1 MTSIRSLFVALSLL
15 LALASPMAA
24 QAKKDLPIEPG
35 VAALVNG
42 QEISEDDYKDFLYQ
56 RMGKRPLQNLVDFVL
71 VQQAAERFGVT
82 ADGGAV
88 QKIVDERYEQARRG
102 QNPEDFAKG
111 IQESGLAPASFMAN
125 LRQDAT
131 QEVLLNGLVLATRIL
146 SDAYLQKAFESQY
159 GVNGKKVVVRQVL
172 VMPHF
177 LRADLIR
184 NGIKPADIDQ
194 TAVRAQAAGLAQ
206 ECLEKLR
213 SGADWSEMVQS
224 YSHDQVSKKSNGELP
239 AYRPGL
245 YGPKF
250 TEAVTTLPVGDFSEV
265 IESGAGYHVVQVAS
279 RAETKF
285 EDVRAALVEQ
295 ARVAAPD
302 WSEREDLLNS
312 LRNQAEIKL
321 W

>member
-1 MTSIRSLFVALSLL
+1 MTSFRCLFVALSLL
-15 LALASPMAA
+15 LAIASPLAA

-35 VAALVNG
+35 VAAVVNG
-42 QEISEDDYKDFLYQ
+42 QEITENDYKAFLYQ
-56 RMGKRPLQNLVDFVL
+56 RMGKRPLQNLIDQVL

-88 QKIVDERYEQARRG
+88 QKIVDERHKQAMRG
-102 QNPEDFAKG
+102 QSPEEFANG
-111 IQESGLAPASFMAN
+111 LRESGLAPASFMAN

-131 QEVLLNGLVLATRIL
+131 QEVLLDGLVLATRIL
-146 SDAYLQKAFESQY
+146 SDSHLQKAFESRY
-159 GVNGKKVVVRQVL
+159 GVGGKKVVVRQVL

-184 NGIKPADIDQ
+184 NGVKPADIDQ
-194 TAVRAQAAGLAQ
+194 TAVRAQAAEMAQ
-206 ECLEKLR
+206 ECLEQLR

-245 YGPKF
+245 YGPNF
-250 TEAVTTLPVGDFSEV
+250 TEAVATLPVGDFSEV

-279 RAETKF
+279 RTETNF
-285 EDVRAALVEQ
+285 DDVRAALVEE

>member
-1 MTSIRSLFVALSLL
+1 MTSFRSLFFALSLL
-15 LALASPMAA
+15 LVSASPLGA
-24 QAKKDLPIEPG
+24 QAKKDLPMPKG
-35 VAALVNG
+35 VAAVVNG
-42 QEISEDDYKDFLYQ
+42 QPIAEDDYKDFLYQ
-56 RMGKRPLQNLVDFVL
+56 RMGKRPLQNLIDFVL
-71 VQQAAERFGVT
+71 VQQAAERFGVV

-88 QKIVDERYEQARRG
+88 QKIVDERYQQALRG
-102 QNPEDFAKG
+102 QSPEDFAKG
-111 IQESGLAPASFMAN
+111 IRESGLAPASFMAN
-125 LRQDAT
+125 LQQDAT
-131 QEVLLNGLVLATRIL
+131 QEVLLDGLVLATRIL
-146 SDAYLQKAFESQY
+146 SDSFLQKTFESQY
-159 GVNGKKVVVRQVL
+159 GVDGKKVVVRQVL

-184 NGIKPADIDQ
+184 NGVKPADIDQ
-194 TAVRAQAAGLAQ
+194 TAVRARAAELAQ

-213 SGADWSEMVQS
+213 TGADWSEMVQS

-250 TEAVTTLPVGDFSEV
+250 TEAVATLPVGDYSEV

-279 RAETKF
+279 RTETKF

-295 ARVAAPD
+295 ARMAAPD